1 VFDEIL
7 VEWDR
12 YILVEW
18 DRYIYVEVLCEKI
31 SNAFPINAIKIYDE
45 VKDQWI
51 DKPKD
56 DKGKTP
62 HHIKKLKVNDQPN
75 LREMIKERNHKS
87 SIQTKAC
94 TRKDNVQ
101 ITEYALQNKPLL
113 IKGITV
119 ACLEFINLL
128 CLQIF
133 IIFHVEV
140 LTIEKTLQ

>member
-75 LREMIKERNHKS
+75 LREMIKERNHNS
-87 SIQTKAC
+87 SIQL
-94 TRKDNVQ
+94 RLVQ
-101 ITEYALQNKPLL
+101 GKLT
-113 IKGITV
+113 
-119 ACLEFINLL
+119 
-128 CLQIF
+128 
-133 IIFHVEV
+133 IIFVY
-140 LTIEKTLQ
+140 TIIISKVYVKNHYFSRIHDTYIIGSIEYVY